1 MDASSVQIRLWMEAK
16 ALFDLKDL
24 QVEDQF
30 RVGWDTRKSLLAVCE
45 MRRDSDTTFS
55 ANSHTLDANF
65 PALDDLSLTEL
76 ESKGFAL
83 LVG

>member
-1 MDASSVQIRLWMEAK
+1 MRLWTEAK

-24 QVEDQF
+24 QVENQF
-30 RVGWDTRKSLLAVCE
+30 RVGRDTRKSLLAVCE
-45 MRRDSDTTFS
+45 MRRNSDTTFS
-55 ANSHTLDANF
+55 ANSHALNTNF

-76 ESKGFAL
+76 ESEGFAL